1 MMGSILGEDCVLN
14 NDDYLIISN
23 PYDDRIAYLIRES
36 NCLPLHTIMRGFIK
50 LIIMDLKSAEQKNNL
65 ALIDDKKV
73 SIGSDKSPNIASKLN
88 ELIAS
93 HISKSKLTYKTFNQ
107 FEIGYRSHGDKGFI
121 DWLDLTF
128 LAQPLI

>member
-1 MMGSILGEDCVLN
+1 
-14 NDDYLIISN
+14 
-23 PYDDRIAYLIRES
+23 
-36 NCLPLHTIMRGFIK
+36 
-50 LIIMDLKSAEQKNNL
+50 MDLKSAEQKNNL

-121 DWLDLTF
+121 DWLDLTHGYLF
-128 LAQPLI
+128 NTGLRGKEQGFFYSLIQIKPIQSY